1 MNQLEVTSQNQTKLL
16 AQLMNQHE
24 KDVFELKLTNEA
36 LNNQLKASDNKT
48 ISLENI
54 IVELKTEMKDLR
66 SGIL

>member
-24 KDVFELKLTNEA
+24 KDVSELKLTNEA

>member
-1 MNQLEVTSQNQTKLL
+1 MNKLEETSQNQTKLL

-24 KDVFELKLTNEA
+24 KDISELKNTNEA

>member
-24 KDVFELKLTNEA
+24 KDISELKNTNEA

>member
-1 MNQLEVTSQNQTKLL
+1 
-16 AQLMNQHE
+16 MNQHE
-24 KDVFELKLTNEA
+24 KDVSELKLTNEA